1 MSCGEGHGLGKDLEL
16 WCTPSAHPPTLLH
29 GFLGV
34 SSAGLACC
42 WCILRLASLPL
53 QLSQMWGSQ
62 CSWNACTGVLGGCC
76 IQSPSTGCLC
86 SLQLVLALAMHQP
99 PWHQLWFGQG
109 WHHGLCHPSVE
120 ASTVQHSFPFREGPR
135 PASGPGQLQWAD
147 LDPWVHRGLRGKSH
161 TCICVQGSLR
171 AGLGWDMVFA
181 LRSRQARSV

>member
-76 IQSPSTGCLC
+76 IQSPSRGCLR
-86 SLQLVLALAMHQP
+86 SLQLVVALAMHQP
-99 PWHQLWFGQG
+99 PWHQAVVWS
-109 WHHGLCHPSVE
+109 GLAPRLVP
-120 ASTVQHSFPFREGPR
+120 PF
-135 PASGPGQLQWAD
+135 S
-147 LDPWVHRGLRGKSH
+147 
-161 TCICVQGSLR
+161 GSLHCAAQLPLPR
-171 AGLGWDMVFA
+171 GSPACKWPWAAAV
-181 LRSRQARSV
+181 S